1 MLPFAH
7 VRARWRALQ
16 VFLLQAKIDA
26 EVESPSPSLNQREMD
41 RLLRRQDRELH
52 ELFESA
58 RLLPRTNPL
67 RRAAER
73 AFDCGKTCLRA
84 DPESETFALAAHE
97 YELALLQLRGAMLS
111 ARN

>member
-1 MLPFAH
+1 MVLAN

-16 VFLLQAKIDA
+16 VFLLQARIDA
-26 EVESPSPSLNQREMD
+26 EVESPTPSLSDRELQ

-52 ELFESA
+52 ELFETA

-73 AFDCGKTCLRA
+73 TFDCGKTRLRA
-84 DPESETFALAAHE
+84 DPESETFVLAAHE
-97 YELALLQLRGAMLS
+97 YELALRQLRGAMLN